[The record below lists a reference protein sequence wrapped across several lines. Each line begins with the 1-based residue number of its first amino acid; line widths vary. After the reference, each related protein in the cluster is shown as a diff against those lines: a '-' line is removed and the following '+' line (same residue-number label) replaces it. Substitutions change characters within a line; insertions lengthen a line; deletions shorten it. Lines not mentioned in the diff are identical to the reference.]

1 MSVAAD
7 MLLKIGPE
15 LKTRA
20 APDRHSAKAPEPVK
34 REPSSFSQ
42 MYAKERQAKAIER
55 SEGPGKPAQTKD
67 EPEPLADEAVAES
80 DAAAPTLAENGKDLP
95 EKSAEDA
102 APEGLF
108 DESAIDPLLLLGITM
123 PAEES
128 AELVTLPA
136 VDEQVEPL
144 LSADEGEGDAELEAE
159 LETIAQ
165 TPLTPEQ
172 LALSGMPQQAAVL
185 PGQAGL
191 VAQASKGGESAAR
204 ELGKTVSVLGKA
216 GEGKQDGAATAMSSE
231 PELAE
236 LKLAGLALASLDTD
250 GSASQE
256 QSSDPRE
263 SFANKLSM
271 LTQAVTQQQAIQ
283 RPVLIPGQPVAMQ
296 QGGWSEAVV
305 DRVMWLSSQNL
316 KSAEIQLNPAE
327 LGRLEVRISM
337 HQDQAQVSFASPN
350 AGVRDALE
358 AQMHRLREMFAQQGM
373 GMLDA
378 NVSDQSLARGWQGQG
393 DDGKQRGSGS
403 SSAEQD
409 LADEGVQHGVTELR
423 GGLVGGGRGLVDYY
437 A

>member
-1 MSVAAD
+1 MAVAAD

-42 MYAKERQAKAIER
+42 MYAKERQAKAVER
-55 SEGPGKPAQTKD
+55 SEGPSKPAQTKD
-67 EPEPLADEAVAES
+67 KPEPLADEAAVES
-80 DAAAPTLAENGKDLP
+80 DVTAPTLAENGKDLP
-95 EKSAEDA
+95 EKSDEDDSSD
-102 APEGLF
+102 GLF
-108 DESAIDPLLLLGITM
+108 DESAIDPLLLLGVTM
-123 PAEES
+123 PAEDS
-128 AELVTLPA
+128 VELVALQGA
-136 VDEQVEPL
+136 DEQVEPL
-144 LSADEGEGDAELEAE
+144 LSADEGEGDAELQAE
-159 LETIAQ
+159 LEGIAQ
-165 TPLTPEQ
+165 DALMPEQ
-172 LALSGMPQQAAVL
+172 LALSGMPQQVVS
-185 PGQAGL
+185 GQAGL
-191 VAQASKGGESAAR
+191 VAQASKTADSTTR
-204 ELGKTVSVLGKA
+204 ELGKTLSVLGKA

-231 PELAE
+231 SELAE
-236 LKLAGLALASLDTD
+236 LKLAGLALANLDTD
-250 GSASQE
+250 GSAGQE
-256 QSSDPRE
+256 QSSDSRE

-271 LTQAVTQQQAIQ
+271 LTQGITQQQAIQ
-283 RPVLIPGQPVAMQ
+283 RPTLIPGQPVAMQ

-409 LADEGVQHGVTELR
+409 LADEGVQRGVTELR

>member
-1 MSVAAD
+1 MAVAAD

-42 MYAKERQAKAIER
+42 MYAKERQAKAVER
-55 SEGPGKPAQTKD
+55 SEGPSKPAQTKD
-67 EPEPLADEAVAES
+67 KPEPLADEAAVES
-80 DAAAPTLAENGKDLP
+80 DVTAPTLAENGKDLP
-95 EKSAEDA
+95 EKSDEDDSSD
-102 APEGLF
+102 GLF
-108 DESAIDPLLLLGITM
+108 DESAIDPLLLLGVTM
-123 PAEES
+123 PAEDS
-128 AELVTLPA
+128 AELVALPA
-136 VDEQVEPL
+136 TDEQVEPL
-144 LSADEGEGDAELEAE
+144 LSADEGEGDAELQAE
-159 LETIAQ
+159 LEGIAQ
-165 TPLTPEQ
+165 DALMPEQ
-172 LALSGMPQQAAVL
+172 LALSGMPQQVVS
-185 PGQAGL
+185 GQAGL
-191 VAQASKGGESAAR
+191 VAQASKTADSTTR
-204 ELGKTVSVLGKA
+204 ELGKTLSVLGKA

-231 PELAE
+231 SELAE
-236 LKLAGLALASLDTD
+236 LKLAGLALANLDTD
-250 GSASQE
+250 GSAGQE
-256 QSSDPRE
+256 QSSDSRE

-271 LTQAVTQQQAIQ
+271 LTQGITQQQAIQ
-283 RPVLIPGQPVAMQ
+283 RPTLIPGQPVAMQ

-409 LADEGVQHGVTELR
+409 LADEGVQRGVTELR

>member
-1 MSVAAD
+1 MAVAAD

-20 APDRHSAKAPEPVK
+20 APDRHSAKVPEPVK

-42 MYAKERQAKAIER
+42 MYAKERQAKAVER
-55 SEGPGKPAQTKD
+55 SEGPSKPAQTKD
-67 EPEPLADEAVAES
+67 KPEPLADEAAVES
-80 DAAAPTLAENGKDLP
+80 DVTAPTLAENGKDLP
-95 EKSAEDA
+95 EKSDEDDSSD
-102 APEGLF
+102 GLF
-108 DESAIDPLLLLGITM
+108 DESAIDPLLLLGVTM
-123 PAEES
+123 PAEDS
-128 AELVTLPA
+128 VELVALQGA
-136 VDEQVEPL
+136 DEQVEPL
-144 LSADEGEGDAELEAE
+144 LSADEGEGDAELQAE
-159 LETIAQ
+159 LEGIAQ
-165 TPLTPEQ
+165 DALMPEQ
-172 LALSGMPQQAAVL
+172 LALSGMPQQVVS
-185 PGQAGL
+185 GQAGL
-191 VAQASKGGESAAR
+191 VAQASKTADSTTR
-204 ELGKTVSVLGKA
+204 ELGKTLSVLGKA

-231 PELAE
+231 SELAE
-236 LKLAGLALASLDTD
+236 LKLAGLALANLDTD
-250 GSASQE
+250 GSAGQE
-256 QSSDPRE
+256 QSSDSRE

-271 LTQAVTQQQAIQ
+271 LTQGITQQQAIQ
-283 RPVLIPGQPVAMQ
+283 RPTLIPGQPVAMQ
-296 QGGWSEAVV
+296 HGGWSEAVV

-409 LADEGVQHGVTELR
+409 LADEGVQRGVTELR

>member
-1 MSVAAD
+1 MAVAAD

-20 APDRHSAKAPEPVK
+20 APDRHSAKVPEPVK

-42 MYAKERQAKAIER
+42 MYAKERQAKAVER
-55 SEGPGKPAQTKD
+55 SEGPSKPAQTKD
-67 EPEPLADEAVAES
+67 KPEPLADEAAVES
-80 DAAAPTLAENGKDLP
+80 DVTAPTLAENGKDLP
-95 EKSAEDA
+95 EKSDEDDSSD
-102 APEGLF
+102 GLF
-108 DESAIDPLLLLGITM
+108 DESAIDPLLLLGVTM
-123 PAEES
+123 PAEDS
-128 AELVTLPA
+128 VELVALQGA
-136 VDEQVEPL
+136 DEQVEPL
-144 LSADEGEGDAELEAE
+144 LSADEGEGDAELQAE
-159 LETIAQ
+159 LEGIAQ
-165 TPLTPEQ
+165 DALMPEQ
-172 LALSGMPQQAAVL
+172 LALSGMPQQVVS
-185 PGQAGL
+185 GQAGL
-191 VAQASKGGESAAR
+191 VAQASKTADSTTR
-204 ELGKTVSVLGKA
+204 ELGKTLSVLGKA

-231 PELAE
+231 SELAE
-236 LKLAGLALASLDTD
+236 LKLAGLALANLDTD
-250 GSASQE
+250 GSAGQE
-256 QSSDPRE
+256 QSSDSRE

-271 LTQAVTQQQAIQ
+271 LTQGITQQQAIQ
-283 RPVLIPGQPVAMQ
+283 RPTLIPGQPVAMQ

-409 LADEGVQHGVTELR
+409 LADEGVQRGVTELR

>member
-1 MSVAAD
+1 MAVAAD

-42 MYAKERQAKAIER
+42 MYAKERQAKAVER
-55 SEGPGKPAQTKD
+55 SEGPSKPAQSKD
-67 EPEPLADEAVAES
+67 KPEPLADEAAVES
-80 DAAAPTLAENGKDLP
+80 DVTAPTLAENGKDLP
-95 EKSAEDA
+95 EKSDEDDSSD
-102 APEGLF
+102 GLF
-108 DESAIDPLLLLGITM
+108 DESAIDPLLLLGVTM
-123 PAEES
+123 PAEDS
-128 AELVTLPA
+128 AELVALPA
-136 VDEQVEPL
+136 TDEQVEPL
-144 LSADEGEGDAELEAE
+144 LSADEGEGDAELQAE
-159 LETIAQ
+159 LEGIAQ
-165 TPLTPEQ
+165 DALMPEQ
-172 LALSGMPQQAAVL
+172 LALSGMPQQVVS
-185 PGQAGL
+185 GQAGL
-191 VAQASKGGESAAR
+191 VAQASKTADSTTR
-204 ELGKTVSVLGKA
+204 ELGKTLSVLGKA

-231 PELAE
+231 SELAE
-236 LKLAGLALASLDTD
+236 LKLAGLALANLDTD
-250 GSASQE
+250 GSAGQE
-256 QSSDPRE
+256 QSSDSRE

-271 LTQAVTQQQAIQ
+271 LTQGITQQQAIQ
-283 RPVLIPGQPVAMQ
+283 RPTLIPGQPVAMQ

-409 LADEGVQHGVTELR
+409 LADEGVQRGVTELR